1 MDFLSEN
8 ILITRSDVLRTCLLN
23 KIFEYKCTC
32 NRLCRTYVE
41 PQSQWTI
48 AFLKATDIFVF
59 FKKFYIHI
67 RRSCSCWKSTKGTF
81 TELPE
86 SCPAFARCSLII
98 LLLYNMSR
106 ENLSWSSQE
115 CELSIIL
122 RIFQKIQTTTTV
134 AEKKN
139 EFLFILVHVHT
150 YVCTSTMYL
159 LENVWNL
166 VNCIHFYS
174 YWSVY
179 VDRL

>member
-48 AFLKATDIFVF
+48 AFLKVTNIFVF
-59 FKKFYIHI
+59 FEKFYIHI
-67 RRSCSCWKSTKGTF
+67 RRSCWMGLSRRAQKVGTF

-139 EFLFILVHVHT
+139 EFLFYIGTRTH
-150 YVCTSTMYL
+150 VCTSTML
-159 LENVWNL
+159 L
-166 VNCIHFYS
+166 CTY
-174 YWSVY
+174 
-179 VDRL
+179 

>member
-1 MDFLSEN
+1 MPHLCGTSKSMDYCFFKSHRHFRLFQE
-8 ILITRSDVLRTCLLN
+8 ILHSYKTLLLN
-23 KIFEYKCTC
+23 GS
-32 NRLCRTYVE
+32 V
-41 PQSQWTI
+41 Q
-48 AFLKATDIFVF
+48 
-59 FKKFYIHI
+59 
-67 RRSCSCWKSTKGTF
+67 KSTKGTF

-86 SCPAFARCSLII
+86 SRPAFARCSLII

-139 EFLFILVHVHT
+139 EFLFILVHVHRVHT